1 MVGEQVEPKICS
13 IDEALNISR
22 NLALDLVE
30 ISPNVDP
37 PVCKVIDYKKF
48 IYDQKKKLK
57 TIQSKAQKVV
67 IKELRFGP
75 NTGEHDFEFK
85 LKHAKNFLKDGAKVK
100 AFVFFRGRTIVFKEQ
115 GQILLLRLAQALED
129 VGVVEEMPK
138 LDGKKMIMII
148 APKKKK
154 IKKKKMPKMKTKAGA
169 KKRFKLT
176 GSGKLKRKQAF
187 KSHILTKKETKQK
200 HNLTKTEYVSKADT
214 KSIKLQL
221 GI

>member
-1 MVGEQVEPKICS
+1 MVGEEVESKICS
-13 IDEALNISR
+13 IDEAIR
-22 NLALDLVE
+22 IAKNLGLDLVE
-30 ISPNVDP
+30 ISPKADP

-85 LKHAKNFLKDGAKVK
+85 LKHAKNFLQDGAKVR
-100 AFVFFRGRTIVFKEQ
+100 AFVFFRGRTIIFKEQ
-115 GQILLLRLAQALED
+115 GQILLLKLAQALED

-148 APKKKK
+148 APRKK
-154 IKKKKMPKMKTKAGA
+154 
-169 KKRFKLT
+169 
-176 GSGKLKRKQAF
+176 
-187 KSHILTKKETKQK
+187 
-200 HNLTKTEYVSKADT
+200 
-214 KSIKLQL
+214 
-221 GI
+221 

>member
-1 MVGEQVEPKICS
+1 MVGEDVESKICT

-22 NLALDLVE
+22 NLGLDLVE

-48 IYDQKKKLK
+48 VYDQKKKLK
-57 TIQSKAQKVV
+57 TIQSKAQKVIV
-67 IKELRFGP
+67 KELRFGP
-75 NTGEHDFEFK
+75 NTGEHDFDFK
-85 LKHAKNFLKDGAKVK
+85 LKHARNFLKDGAKVK

-138 LDGKKMIMII
+138 LDGKKMIIII

-154 IKKKKMPKMKTKAGA
+154 
-169 KKRFKLT
+169 
-176 GSGKLKRKQAF
+176 
-187 KSHILTKKETKQK
+187 
-200 HNLTKTEYVSKADT
+200 
-214 KSIKLQL
+214 
-221 GI
+221 